1 VIRQLFRRKPI
12 SETPARGLR
21 RILSIWDLTAIGV
34 AAIIGAGIFSTVG
47 EATQQAG
54 PSVVLV
60 FVVGAFVAGL
70 SALSYAE
77 MASVVPQAGSAYTY
91 TYVIFGE
98 LTAWLIG
105 WFLILEYA
113 VGNIAVAISWSGYFV
128 ALLRSLGLSLPLY
141 LTQDPLSLWR
151 QAQNYLHHAD
161 PASYEAY
168 VAWVSAPRVL
178 GLPLVLNLPALAIVI
193 LITALAYIGIRESRF
208 ANNLFVI
215 LKVGTI
221 LFILALGAFFVNP
234 DQWSPFM
241 PNGFSGTMR
250 AIGAVFF
257 AYIGF
262 DALSTTA
269 EEARHP
275 KRDLPLAMLLSLTV
289 CTVLYVGIALVLTGV
304 VPYQELGVADPL
316 AYLFTKLPISEG
328 FRRALEG
335 MVAVSA
341 VIAMASVLL
350 VFQIGQPRIWF
361 AMSQD
366 GLLPPALGK
375 IHPRFGTPHI
385 ATLITG
391 AVVAIPLFFSS
402 LSTVVDMTS
411 MGTLMAF
418 AIVSAGVA
426 YLHYAPPPAYAP
438 RFRVPYI
445 PSRWLFPS
453 MVLAGFLWTWHLNP
467 NALLHLLDFSQGGT
481 LWHYRLLVLFVLIAT
496 FFALRYNVSL
506 LPLLGTLSP
515 LYLIIELGQENWIRL
530 LLWVGAGLVL
540 YFAYGYWHSH
550 LRHASSSS
558 TSLPESA

>member
-1 VIRQLFRRKPI
+1 VIRQLFRRKGITDP
-12 SETPARGLR
+12 SERGLR
-21 RILSIWDLTAIGV
+21 RVLSLWDLTAIGV
-34 AAIIGAGIFSTVG
+34 AAVIGAGIFSTVG
-47 EATQQAG
+47 EATLKAG

-60 FVVGAFVAGL
+60 FVIGAFVAGL

-98 LTAWLIG
+98 LLAWLMG

-128 ALLRSLGLSLPLY
+128 ALLRSMGIDMPLY
-141 LTQDPLSLWR
+141 LAQDPLSLWR
-151 QAQNYLHHAD
+151 AAQDYLQSHN
-161 PASYEAY
+161 PASYPAY
-168 VAWVSAPRVL
+168 QAWQAAPML
-178 GLPLVLNLPALAIVI
+178 FGIPLILNLPALLIVVF
-193 LITALAYIGIRESRF
+193 ITALAYVGIRESRL
-208 ANNLFVI
+208 ANNIFVA
-215 LKVGTI
+215 LKVLTI
-221 LFILALGAFFVNP
+221 LFILVVGAFFVDP
-234 DQWSPFM
+234 DRWTPFM
-241 PNGFSGTMR
+241 PNGFSGMMR
-250 AIGAVFF
+250 AVGAVFF

-269 EEARHP
+269 EEARYP
-275 KRDLPLAMLLSLTV
+275 RRDLPLAMLLSLTI
-289 CTVLYVGIALVLTGV
+289 CTLLYVGIALVLTGTV
-304 VPYQELGVADPL
+304 SYQELGVADPL
-316 AYLFTKLPISEG
+316 AYLFTKLPISVG

-361 AMSQD
+361 AMSRD

-375 IHPRFGTPHI
+375 VHPRFGTPHV
-385 ATLITG
+385 ATLLTG

-402 LSTVVDMTS
+402 LPTVVDMTS

-418 AIVSAGVA
+418 AMVSAGVA
-426 YLHYAPPPAYAP
+426 YLHYAPPPNYNP

-445 PSRWLFPS
+445 PSRWLFPI
-453 MVLAGFLWTWHLNP
+453 MVLAGLLWAWSLNP
-467 NALLHLLDFSQGGT
+467 LAIQHLVDFSQGGT
-481 LWHYRLLVLFVLIAT
+481 LWHYRILLLFVLIAT
-496 FFALRYNVSL
+496 YLAIRYNLSL

-530 LLWVGAGLVL
+530 LLWLSAGLVF
-540 YFAYGYWHSH
+540 YFVYGYRYSH
-550 LRHASSSS
+550 LRAG
-558 TSLPESA
+558 

>member
-1 VIRQLFRRKPI
+1 MIRQLFLRKGITDP
-12 SETPARGLR
+12 SERGLR
-21 RILSIWDLTAIGV
+21 RVLSLWDLTAIGV
-34 AAIIGAGIFSTVG
+34 AAVIGAGIFSTVG
-47 EATQQAG
+47 EATLKAG

-60 FVVGAFVAGL
+60 FVIGAFVAGL

-98 LTAWLIG
+98 LLAWLMG

-128 ALLRSLGLSLPLY
+128 ALLRSMGIDMPLY
-141 LTQDPLSLWR
+141 LAQDPLSLWR
-151 QAQNYLHHAD
+151 AAQDYLQSHN
-161 PASYEAY
+161 PASYPAY
-168 VAWVSAPRVL
+168 QAWQAAPTL
-178 GLPLVLNLPALAIVI
+178 FGIPLILNLPALLIVVF
-193 LITALAYIGIRESRF
+193 ITALAYVGIRESRL
-208 ANNLFVI
+208 ANNIFVA
-215 LKVGTI
+215 LKVLTI
-221 LFILALGAFFVNP
+221 LFILVVGAFFVDP
-234 DQWSPFM
+234 DRWTPFM
-241 PNGFSGTMR
+241 PNGFSGMMR
-250 AIGAVFF
+250 AVGAVFF

-269 EEARHP
+269 EEARYP
-275 KRDLPLAMLLSLTV
+275 RRDLPLAMLLSLTI
-289 CTVLYVGIALVLTGV
+289 CTLLYVGIALVLTGTV
-304 VPYQELGVADPL
+304 SYQELGVADPL
-316 AYLFTKLPISEG
+316 AYLFTKLPISVG

-361 AMSQD
+361 AMSRD

-375 IHPRFGTPHI
+375 VHPRFGTPHV
-385 ATLITG
+385 ATLLTG

-418 AIVSAGVA
+418 AMVSAGVA
-426 YLHYAPPPAYAP
+426 YLHYAPPPNYNP

-445 PSRWLFPS
+445 PSRWLFPI
-453 MVLAGFLWTWHLNP
+453 MVLAGLLWAWSLNP
-467 NALLHLLDFSQGGT
+467 LAIQHLVDFSQGGT
-481 LWHYRLLVLFVLIAT
+481 LWHYRILLLFVLIAT
-496 FFALRYNVSL
+496 YLAIRYNLSL

-530 LLWVGAGLVL
+530 LLWLSAGLVF
-540 YFAYGYWHSH
+540 YFVYGYRHSH
-550 LRHASSSS
+550 LRAG
-558 TSLPESA
+558 

>member
-1 VIRQLFRRKPI
+1 VIRQLFRRKGITDP
-12 SETPARGLR
+12 SERGLR
-21 RILSIWDLTAIGV
+21 RVLSLWDLTAIGV
-34 AAIIGAGIFSTVG
+34 AAVIGAGIFSTVG
-47 EATQQAG
+47 EATLKAG

-60 FVVGAFVAGL
+60 FVIGAFVAGL

-98 LTAWLIG
+98 LIAWLMG

-128 ALLRSLGLSLPLY
+128 ALLRSMGIDMPLY
-141 LTQDPLSLWR
+141 LAQDPLSLWR
-151 QAQNYLHHAD
+151 AAQDYLQSHN
-161 PASYEAY
+161 PASYPAY
-168 VAWVSAPRVL
+168 QAWQAAPKL
-178 GLPLVLNLPALAIVI
+178 FGIPLILNLPALLIVVF
-193 LITALAYIGIRESRF
+193 ITALAYVGIRESRL
-208 ANNLFVI
+208 ANNIFVA
-215 LKVGTI
+215 LKVLTI
-221 LFILALGAFFVNP
+221 LFILVVGAFFVDP
-234 DQWSPFM
+234 DRWTPFM
-241 PNGFSGTMR
+241 PNGFSGMMR
-250 AIGAVFF
+250 AVGAVFF

-269 EEARHP
+269 EEARYP
-275 KRDLPLAMLLSLTV
+275 RRDLPLAMLLSLTI
-289 CTVLYVGIALVLTGV
+289 CTLLYVGIALVLTGTV
-304 VPYQELGVADPL
+304 SYQELGVADPL
-316 AYLFTKLPISEG
+316 AYLFTKLPISVG

-361 AMSQD
+361 AMSRD

-375 IHPRFGTPHI
+375 VHPRFGTPHV
-385 ATLITG
+385 ATLLTG

-418 AIVSAGVA
+418 AMVSAGVA
-426 YLHYAPPPAYAP
+426 YLHYAPPPNYNP

-445 PSRWLFPS
+445 PSRWLFPI
-453 MVLAGFLWTWHLNP
+453 MVLAGLLWAWSLNP
-467 NALLHLLDFSQGGT
+467 LAIQHLVDFSQGGT
-481 LWHYRLLVLFVLIAT
+481 LWHYRILLLFVLIAT
-496 FFALRYNVSL
+496 YLAIRYNLSL

-530 LLWVGAGLVL
+530 LLWLGAGLVF
-540 YFAYGYWHSH
+540 YFVYGYRHSH
-550 LRHASSSS
+550 LRAG
-558 TSLPESA
+558 

>member
-1 VIRQLFRRKPI
+1 MIRQLFRRKGITDP
-12 SETPARGLR
+12 SERGLR
-21 RILSIWDLTAIGV
+21 RVLSLWDLTAIGV
-34 AAIIGAGIFSTVG
+34 AAVIGAGIFSTVG
-47 EATQQAG
+47 EATLKAG

-60 FVVGAFVAGL
+60 FVIGAFVAGL

-98 LTAWLIG
+98 LLAWLMG

-128 ALLRSLGLSLPLY
+128 ALLRSMGIDMPLY
-141 LTQDPLSLWR
+141 LAQDPLSLWR
-151 QAQNYLHHAD
+151 AAQDYLQFHN
-161 PASYEAY
+161 PASYPAY
-168 VAWVSAPRVL
+168 QAWQAAPTL
-178 GLPLVLNLPALAIVI
+178 FGIPLILNLPALLIVVF
-193 LITALAYIGIRESRF
+193 ITALAYVGIRESRL
-208 ANNLFVI
+208 ANNIFVA
-215 LKVGTI
+215 LKVLTI
-221 LFILALGAFFVNP
+221 LFILVVGVFFVDP
-234 DQWSPFM
+234 DRWTPFM
-241 PNGFSGTMR
+241 PNGFSGMMR
-250 AIGAVFF
+250 AVGAVFF

-269 EEARHP
+269 EEARYP
-275 KRDLPLAMLLSLTV
+275 RRDLPLAMLLSLTI
-289 CTVLYVGIALVLTGV
+289 CTLLYVGIALVLTGTV
-304 VPYQELGVADPL
+304 SYQELGVADPL
-316 AYLFTKLPISEG
+316 AYLFTKLPISVG

-361 AMSQD
+361 AMSRD

-375 IHPRFGTPHI
+375 VHPRFGTPHV
-385 ATLITG
+385 ATLLTG

-418 AIVSAGVA
+418 AMVSAGVA
-426 YLHYAPPPAYAP
+426 YLHYAPPPNYNP

-445 PSRWLFPS
+445 PSRWLFPI
-453 MVLAGFLWTWHLNP
+453 MVLAGLLWAWSLNP
-467 NALLHLLDFSQGGT
+467 LAIQHLVDFSQGGT
-481 LWHYRLLVLFVLIAT
+481 LWHYRVLLLFVLIAT
-496 FFALRYNVSL
+496 YLATRYNLSL

-530 LLWVGAGLVL
+530 LLWLSAGLVF
-540 YFAYGYWHSH
+540 YFAYGYRHSH
-550 LRHASSSS
+550 LRAG
-558 TSLPESA
+558 

>member
-1 VIRQLFRRKPI
+1 VIRQLFRRKGITDP
-12 SETPARGLR
+12 SERGLR
-21 RILSIWDLTAIGV
+21 RVLSLWDLTAIGV
-34 AAIIGAGIFSTVG
+34 AAVIGAGIFSTVG
-47 EATQQAG
+47 EATLKAG

-60 FVVGAFVAGL
+60 FVIGAFVAGL

-98 LTAWLIG
+98 LLAWLMG

-128 ALLRSLGLSLPLY
+128 ALLRSMGIDMPLY
-141 LTQDPLSLWR
+141 LAQDPLSLWR
-151 QAQNYLHHAD
+151 AAQDYLQSHN
-161 PASYEAY
+161 PASYPAY
-168 VAWVSAPRVL
+168 QAWQAAPTL
-178 GLPLVLNLPALAIVI
+178 FGIPLILNLPALLIVVF
-193 LITALAYIGIRESRF
+193 ITALAYVGIRESRL
-208 ANNLFVI
+208 ANNIFVA
-215 LKVGTI
+215 LKVLTI
-221 LFILALGAFFVNP
+221 LFILVVGAFFVDP
-234 DQWSPFM
+234 DRWTPFM
-241 PNGFSGTMR
+241 PNGFSGMMR
-250 AIGAVFF
+250 AVGAVFF

-269 EEARHP
+269 EEARYP
-275 KRDLPLAMLLSLTV
+275 RRDLPLAMLLSLTI
-289 CTVLYVGIALVLTGV
+289 CTLLYVGIALVLTGTV
-304 VPYQELGVADPL
+304 SYQELGVADPL
-316 AYLFTKLPISEG
+316 AYLFTKLPISVG

-361 AMSQD
+361 AMSRD

-375 IHPRFGTPHI
+375 VHPRFGTPHV
-385 ATLITG
+385 ATLLTG

-418 AIVSAGVA
+418 AMVSAGVA
-426 YLHYAPPPAYAP
+426 YLHYAPPPNYNP

-445 PSRWLFPS
+445 PSRWLFPI
-453 MVLAGFLWTWHLNP
+453 MVLAGLLWAWSLNP
-467 NALLHLLDFSQGGT
+467 LAIQHLVDFSQGGT
-481 LWHYRLLVLFVLIAT
+481 LWHYRILLLFVLIAT
-496 FFALRYNVSL
+496 YLAIRYNLSL

-530 LLWVGAGLVL
+530 LLWLSAGLVF
-540 YFAYGYWHSH
+540 YFVYGYWHSH
-550 LRHASSSS
+550 LRAG
-558 TSLPESA
+558 

>member
-1 VIRQLFRRKPI
+1 MIRQLFRRKGITDP
-12 SETPARGLR
+12 SERGLR
-21 RILSIWDLTAIGV
+21 RVLSLWDLTAIGV
-34 AAIIGAGIFSTVG
+34 AAVIGAGIFSTVG
-47 EATQQAG
+47 EATLKAG

-60 FVVGAFVAGL
+60 FVIGAFVAGL

-98 LTAWLIG
+98 LLAWLMG

-128 ALLRSLGLSLPLY
+128 ALLRSMGIDMPLY
-141 LTQDPLSLWR
+141 LAQDPLSLWR
-151 QAQNYLHHAD
+151 AAQDYLQSHN
-161 PASYEAY
+161 PASYPAY
-168 VAWVSAPRVL
+168 QAWQAAPTL
-178 GLPLVLNLPALAIVI
+178 FGIPLILNLPALLIVVF
-193 LITALAYIGIRESRF
+193 ITALAYVGIRESRL
-208 ANNLFVI
+208 ANNIFVA
-215 LKVGTI
+215 LKVLTI
-221 LFILALGAFFVNP
+221 LFILVVGVFFVDP
-234 DQWSPFM
+234 DRWTPFM
-241 PNGFSGTMR
+241 PNGFSGMMR
-250 AIGAVFF
+250 AVGAVFF

-269 EEARHP
+269 EEARYP
-275 KRDLPLAMLLSLTV
+275 RRDLPLAMLLSLTI
-289 CTVLYVGIALVLTGV
+289 CTLLYVGIALVLTGTV
-304 VPYQELGVADPL
+304 SYLELGVADPL
-316 AYLFTKLPISEG
+316 AYLFTKLPISVG

-361 AMSQD
+361 AMSRD

-375 IHPRFGTPHI
+375 VHPRFGTPHV
-385 ATLITG
+385 ATLLTG

-418 AIVSAGVA
+418 AMVSAGVA
-426 YLHYAPPPAYAP
+426 YLHYAPPPNYNP

-445 PSRWLFPS
+445 PSRWLFPI
-453 MVLAGFLWTWHLNP
+453 MVLAGLLWAWSLNP
-467 NALLHLLDFSQGGT
+467 LAIQHLVDFSQGGT
-481 LWHYRLLVLFVLIAT
+481 LWHYRILLLFVLIAT
-496 FFALRYNVSL
+496 YLAIRYNLSL

-530 LLWVGAGLVL
+530 LLWLGAGLVF
-540 YFAYGYWHSH
+540 YFVYGYRHSH
-550 LRHASSSS
+550 LRAG
-558 TSLPESA
+558 

>member
-1 VIRQLFRRKPI
+1 VIRQLFRRKGIMDP
-12 SETPARGLR
+12 SERGLR
-21 RILSIWDLTAIGV
+21 RVLSLWDLTAIGV
-34 AAIIGAGIFSTVG
+34 AAVIGAGIFSTVG
-47 EATQQAG
+47 EATLKAG

-60 FVVGAFVAGL
+60 FVIGAFVAGL

-98 LTAWLIG
+98 LLAWLMG

-128 ALLRSLGLSLPLY
+128 ALLRSMGIDMPLY
-141 LTQDPLSLWR
+141 LVQDPLSLWR
-151 QAQNYLHHAD
+151 AAQDYLQSHN
-161 PASYEAY
+161 PASYPAY
-168 VAWVSAPRVL
+168 QAWQAAPTL
-178 GLPLVLNLPALAIVI
+178 FGIPLILNLPALLIVVF
-193 LITALAYIGIRESRF
+193 ITALAYVGIRESRL
-208 ANNLFVI
+208 ANNIFVA
-215 LKVGTI
+215 LKVLTI
-221 LFILALGAFFVNP
+221 LFILVVGAFFVDP
-234 DQWSPFM
+234 DRWTPFM
-241 PNGFSGTMR
+241 PNGFSGMMR
-250 AIGAVFF
+250 AVGAVFF

-269 EEARHP
+269 EEARYP
-275 KRDLPLAMLLSLTV
+275 RRDLPLAMLLSLTI
-289 CTVLYVGIALVLTGV
+289 CTFLYVGIALVLTGTV
-304 VPYQELGVADPL
+304 SYQELGVADPL
-316 AYLFTKLPISEG
+316 AYLFTKLPISVG

-361 AMSQD
+361 AMSRD

-375 IHPRFGTPHI
+375 VHPRFGTPHV
-385 ATLITG
+385 ATLLTG

-418 AIVSAGVA
+418 AMVSAGVA
-426 YLHYAPPPAYAP
+426 YLHYAPPPNYNP

-445 PSRWLFPS
+445 PSRWLFPI
-453 MVLAGFLWTWHLNP
+453 MVLAGLLWAWSLNP
-467 NALLHLLDFSQGGT
+467 LAIQHLVDFSQGGT
-481 LWHYRLLVLFVLIAT
+481 LWHYRILLLFVLIAT
-496 FFALRYNVSL
+496 YLAIRYNLSL

-530 LLWVGAGLVL
+530 LLWLSAGLVF
-540 YFAYGYWHSH
+540 YFVYGYRHSH
-550 LRHASSSS
+550 LRAG
-558 TSLPESA
+558 

>member
-1 VIRQLFRRKPI
+1 MIRQLFRRKGITDP
-12 SETPARGLR
+12 SERGLR
-21 RILSIWDLTAIGV
+21 RVLSLWDLTAIGV
-34 AAIIGAGIFSTVG
+34 AAVIGAGIFSTVG
-47 EATQQAG
+47 EATLKAG

-60 FVVGAFVAGL
+60 FVIGAFVAGL

-77 MASVVPQAGSAYTY
+77 MASIVPQAGSAYTY

-98 LTAWLIG
+98 LLAWLMG

-128 ALLRSLGLSLPLY
+128 ALLRSMGIDMPLY
-141 LTQDPLSLWR
+141 LAQDPLSLWR
-151 QAQNYLHHAD
+151 AAQDYLQSHN
-161 PASYEAY
+161 PASYPAY
-168 VAWVSAPRVL
+168 QAWQAAPML
-178 GLPLVLNLPALAIVI
+178 FGIPLILNLPALLIVVF
-193 LITALAYIGIRESRF
+193 ITALAYVGIRESRL
-208 ANNLFVI
+208 ANNIFVA
-215 LKVGTI
+215 LKVLTI
-221 LFILALGAFFVNP
+221 LFILVVGAFFVDP
-234 DQWSPFM
+234 DRWTPFM
-241 PNGFSGTMR
+241 PNGFSGMMR
-250 AIGAVFF
+250 AVGAVFF

-269 EEARHP
+269 EEARYP
-275 KRDLPLAMLLSLTV
+275 RRDLPLAMLLSLTI
-289 CTVLYVGIALVLTGV
+289 CTLLYVGIALVLTGTV
-304 VPYQELGVADPL
+304 SYQELGVADPL
-316 AYLFTKLPISEG
+316 AYLFTKLPISVG

-361 AMSQD
+361 AMSRD

-375 IHPRFGTPHI
+375 VHPRFGTPHV
-385 ATLITG
+385 ATLLTG

-418 AIVSAGVA
+418 AMVSAGVA
-426 YLHYAPPPAYAP
+426 YLHYAPPPNYNP

-445 PSRWLFPS
+445 PSRWLFPI
-453 MVLAGFLWTWHLNP
+453 MVLAGLLWAWSLNP
-467 NALLHLLDFSQGGT
+467 LAIQHLVDFSQGGT
-481 LWHYRLLVLFVLIAT
+481 LWHYRILLLFVLIAT
-496 FFALRYNVSL
+496 YLAIRYNLSL

-530 LLWVGAGLVL
+530 LLWLSAGLAF
-540 YFAYGYWHSH
+540 YFVYGYRHSH
-550 LRHASSSS
+550 LRAG
-558 TSLPESA
+558 

>member
-1 VIRQLFRRKPI
+1 
-12 SETPARGLR
+12 
-21 RILSIWDLTAIGV
+21 
-34 AAIIGAGIFSTVG
+34 
-47 EATQQAG
+47 
-54 PSVVLV
+54 
-60 FVVGAFVAGL
+60 
-70 SALSYAE
+70 
-77 MASVVPQAGSAYTY
+77 
-91 TYVIFGE
+91 
-98 LTAWLIG
+98 
-105 WFLILEYA
+105 
-113 VGNIAVAISWSGYFV
+113 
-128 ALLRSLGLSLPLY
+128 
-141 LTQDPLSLWR
+141 
-151 QAQNYLHHAD
+151 
-161 PASYEAY
+161 
-168 VAWVSAPRVL
+168 VL

-221 LFILALGAFFVNP
+221 LFILALWAFFVNP

-375 IHPRFGTPHI
+375 IHLRFGTPHI
-385 ATLITG
+385 ATLLTG
-391 AVVAIPLFFSS
+391 AVVAIPLFF
-402 LSTVVDMTS
+402 
-411 MGTLMAF
+411 
-418 AIVSAGVA
+418 
-426 YLHYAPPPAYAP
+426 
-438 RFRVPYI
+438 R
-445 PSRWLFPS
+445 
-453 MVLAGFLWTWHLNP
+453 
-467 NALLHLLDFSQGGT
+467 
-481 LWHYRLLVLFVLIAT
+481 
-496 FFALRYNVSL
+496 
-506 LPLLGTLSP
+506 LSP
-515 LYLIIELGQENWIRL
+515 PSWI
-530 LLWVGAGLVL
+530 
-540 YFAYGYWHSH
+540 
-550 LRHASSSS
+550 
-558 TSLPESA
+558 

>member
-1 VIRQLFRRKPI
+1 MIRQLFRRKGITDP
-12 SETPARGLR
+12 SERGLR
-21 RILSIWDLTAIGV
+21 RVLSLWDLTAIGV
-34 AAIIGAGIFSTVG
+34 AAVIGAGIFSTVG
-47 EATQQAG
+47 EATLKAG

-60 FVVGAFVAGL
+60 FVIGAFVAGL

-98 LTAWLIG
+98 LLAWLMG

-128 ALLRSLGLSLPLY
+128 ALLRSMGIDMPLY
-141 LTQDPLSLWR
+141 LAQDPLSLWR
-151 QAQNYLHHAD
+151 AAQDYLQSHN
-161 PASYEAY
+161 PASYPAY
-168 VAWVSAPRVL
+168 QAWQAAPTL
-178 GLPLVLNLPALAIVI
+178 FGIPLILNLPALLIVVF
-193 LITALAYIGIRESRF
+193 ITALAYVGIRESRL
-208 ANNLFVI
+208 ANNIFVA
-215 LKVGTI
+215 LKVLTI
-221 LFILALGAFFVNP
+221 LFILVVGAFFVDPNR
-234 DQWSPFM
+234 WTPFM
-241 PNGFSGTMR
+241 PNGFSGMMR
-250 AIGAVFF
+250 AVGAVFF

-269 EEARHP
+269 EEARYP
-275 KRDLPLAMLLSLTV
+275 RRDLPLAMLLSLTI
-289 CTVLYVGIALVLTGV
+289 CTLLYVGIALVLTGTV
-304 VPYQELGVADPL
+304 SYQELGVADPL
-316 AYLFTKLPISEG
+316 AYLFTKLPISVG

-361 AMSQD
+361 AMSRD

-375 IHPRFGTPHI
+375 VHPRFGTPHV
-385 ATLITG
+385 ATLLTG

-418 AIVSAGVA
+418 AMVSAGVA
-426 YLHYAPPPAYAP
+426 YLHYAPPPNYNP

-445 PSRWLFPS
+445 PSRWLFPI
-453 MVLAGFLWTWHLNP
+453 MVLAGFLWAWSLNP
-467 NALLHLLDFSQGGT
+467 LAIQHLVDFSQGGT
-481 LWHYRLLVLFVLIAT
+481 LWHYRILLLFVLIAT
-496 FFALRYNVSL
+496 YLAIRYNLSL

-530 LLWVGAGLVL
+530 LLWLSAGLVF
-540 YFAYGYWHSH
+540 YFVYGYRHSH
-550 LRHASSSS
+550 LRAG
-558 TSLPESA
+558 

>member
-1 VIRQLFRRKPI
+1 VIRQLFRRKGITDP
-12 SETPARGLR
+12 SERGLR
-21 RILSIWDLTAIGV
+21 RVLSLWDLTAIGV
-34 AAIIGAGIFSTVG
+34 AAVIGAGIFSTVG
-47 EATQQAG
+47 EATLKAG

-60 FVVGAFVAGL
+60 FVIGAFVAGL

-98 LTAWLIG
+98 LLAWLMG

-128 ALLRSLGLSLPLY
+128 ALLRSMGIDMPLY
-141 LTQDPLSLWR
+141 LAQDPLSLWR
-151 QAQNYLHHAD
+151 AAQDYLQSHN
-161 PASYEAY
+161 PASYPAY
-168 VAWVSAPRVL
+168 QAWQAAPTL
-178 GLPLVLNLPALAIVI
+178 FGIPLILNLPALLIVVF
-193 LITALAYIGIRESRF
+193 ITALAYVGIRESRL
-208 ANNLFVI
+208 ANNIFVA
-215 LKVGTI
+215 LKVLTI
-221 LFILALGAFFVNP
+221 LFILVVGVFFVDP
-234 DQWSPFM
+234 DRWTPFM
-241 PNGFSGTMR
+241 PNGFSGMMR
-250 AIGAVFF
+250 AVGAVFF

-269 EEARHP
+269 EEARYP
-275 KRDLPLAMLLSLTV
+275 RRDLPLAMLLSLTI
-289 CTVLYVGIALVLTGV
+289 CTLLYVGIALVLTGTV
-304 VPYQELGVADPL
+304 SYQELGVADPL
-316 AYLFTKLPISEG
+316 AYLFTKLPISVG

-361 AMSQD
+361 AMSRD

-375 IHPRFGTPHI
+375 VHPRFGTPHV
-385 ATLITG
+385 ATLLTG

-418 AIVSAGVA
+418 AMVSAGVA
-426 YLHYAPPPAYAP
+426 YLHYAPPPNYNP

-445 PSRWLFPS
+445 PSRWLFPI
-453 MVLAGFLWTWHLNP
+453 MVLAGFLWAWSLNP
-467 NALLHLLDFSQGGT
+467 LAIQHLVDFSQGGT
-481 LWHYRLLVLFVLIAT
+481 LWHYRILLLFVLIAT
-496 FFALRYNVSL
+496 YLAIRYNLSL

-515 LYLIIELGQENWIRL
+515 LYLIVELGQENWIRL
-530 LLWVGAGLVL
+530 LLWLSAGLVF
-540 YFAYGYWHSH
+540 YFVYGYRHSH
-550 LRHASSSS
+550 LRAG
-558 TSLPESA
+558 

>member
-1 VIRQLFRRKPI
+1 VIRQLFRRKGITDP
-12 SETPARGLR
+12 SERGLR
-21 RILSIWDLTAIGV
+21 RVLSLWDLTAIGV
-34 AAIIGAGIFSTVG
+34 AAVIGAGIFSTVG
-47 EATQQAG
+47 EATLKAG

-60 FVVGAFVAGL
+60 FVIGAFVAGL

-98 LTAWLIG
+98 LLAWLMG

-128 ALLRSLGLSLPLY
+128 ALLRSMGIDMPLY
-141 LTQDPLSLWR
+141 LAQDPLSLWR
-151 QAQNYLHHAD
+151 AAQDYLQSHNPAYYPAYQAWQA
-161 PASYEAY
+161 
-168 VAWVSAPRVL
+168 APML
-178 GLPLVLNLPALAIVI
+178 FGIPLILNLPALLIVVF
-193 LITALAYIGIRESRF
+193 ITALAYVGIRESRL
-208 ANNLFVI
+208 ANNIFVA
-215 LKVGTI
+215 LKVLTI
-221 LFILALGAFFVNP
+221 LFILVVGAFFVDP
-234 DQWSPFM
+234 DRWTPFM
-241 PNGFSGTMR
+241 PNGFSGMMR
-250 AIGAVFF
+250 AVGAVFF

-269 EEARHP
+269 EEARYP
-275 KRDLPLAMLLSLTV
+275 RRDLPLAMLLSLTI
-289 CTVLYVGIALVLTGV
+289 CTLLYVGIALVLTGTV
-304 VPYQELGVADPL
+304 SYQELGVADPL
-316 AYLFTKLPISEG
+316 AYLFTKLPISVG

-361 AMSQD
+361 AMSRD

-375 IHPRFGTPHI
+375 VHPRFGTPHV
-385 ATLITG
+385 ATLLTG

-418 AIVSAGVA
+418 AMVSAGVA
-426 YLHYAPPPAYAP
+426 YLHYAPPPNYNP

-445 PSRWLFPS
+445 PSRWLFPI
-453 MVLAGFLWTWHLNP
+453 MVLAGLLWAWSLNP
-467 NALLHLLDFSQGGT
+467 LAIQHLVDFSRGGT
-481 LWHYRLLVLFVLIAT
+481 LWHYRILLLFVLIAT
-496 FFALRYNVSL
+496 YLAIRHNLSL

-530 LLWVGAGLVL
+530 LLWLSAGLVF
-540 YFAYGYWHSH
+540 YFVYGYRHSH
-550 LRHASSSS
+550 LRAG
-558 TSLPESA
+558 

>member
-1 VIRQLFRRKPI
+1 MIRQLFRRKGITDP
-12 SETPARGLR
+12 SERGLR
-21 RILSIWDLTAIGV
+21 RVLSLWDLTAIGV
-34 AAIIGAGIFSTVG
+34 AAVIGAGIFSTVG
-47 EATQQAG
+47 EATLKAG

-60 FVVGAFVAGL
+60 FVIGAFVAGL

-98 LTAWLIG
+98 LLAWLMG

-128 ALLRSLGLSLPLY
+128 ALLRSMGIDMPLY
-141 LTQDPLSLWR
+141 LVQDPLSLWR
-151 QAQNYLHHAD
+151 AAQDYLRSHN
-161 PASYEAY
+161 PASYPAY
-168 VAWVSAPRVL
+168 QAWQAAPTL
-178 GLPLVLNLPALAIVI
+178 FGIPLILNLPALLIVVF
-193 LITALAYIGIRESRF
+193 ITALAYVGIRESRL
-208 ANNLFVI
+208 ANNIFVA
-215 LKVGTI
+215 LKVLTI
-221 LFILALGAFFVNP
+221 LFILVVGAFFVDPNR
-234 DQWSPFM
+234 WTPFM
-241 PNGFSGTMR
+241 PNGFSGMMR
-250 AIGAVFF
+250 AVGAVFF

-269 EEARHP
+269 EEARYP
-275 KRDLPLAMLLSLTV
+275 RRDLPLAMLLSLTI
-289 CTVLYVGIALVLTGV
+289 CTLLYVGIALVLTGTV
-304 VPYQELGVADPL
+304 SYQELGVADPL
-316 AYLFTKLPISEG
+316 AYLFTKLPISVG

-361 AMSQD
+361 AMSRD

-375 IHPRFGTPHI
+375 VHPRFGTPHV
-385 ATLITG
+385 ATLLTG

-418 AIVSAGVA
+418 AMVSAGVA
-426 YLHYAPPPAYAP
+426 YLHYAPPPNYNP

-445 PSRWLFPS
+445 PSRWLFPI
-453 MVLAGFLWTWHLNP
+453 MVLAGLLWAWSLNP
-467 NALLHLLDFSQGGT
+467 LAIQHLVDFSQGGT
-481 LWHYRLLVLFVLIAT
+481 LWHYRILLLFVLIAT
-496 FFALRYNVSL
+496 YLAIRYNLSL

-530 LLWVGAGLVL
+530 LLWLSAGLVF
-540 YFAYGYWHSH
+540 YFVYGYRHSH
-550 LRHASSSS
+550 LRAG
-558 TSLPESA
+558 

>member
-1 VIRQLFRRKPI
+1 MIRQLFRRKGITDP
-12 SETPARGLR
+12 SERGLR
-21 RILSIWDLTAIGV
+21 RVLSLWDLTAIGV
-34 AAIIGAGIFSTVG
+34 AAVIGAGIFSTVG
-47 EATQQAG
+47 EATLKAG

-60 FVVGAFVAGL
+60 FVIGAFVAGL

-98 LTAWLIG
+98 LLAWLMG

-128 ALLRSLGLSLPLY
+128 ALLRSMGIDMPLY
-141 LTQDPLSLWR
+141 LAQDPPSLWR
-151 QAQNYLHHAD
+151 AAQDYHQSHN
-161 PASYEAY
+161 PASYPAY
-168 VAWVSAPRVL
+168 QAWQAAPTL
-178 GLPLVLNLPALAIVI
+178 FGIPLILNLPALLIVVF
-193 LITALAYIGIRESRF
+193 ITALAYVGIRESRL
-208 ANNLFVI
+208 ANNIFVA
-215 LKVGTI
+215 LKVLTI
-221 LFILALGAFFVNP
+221 LFILVVGVFFVDP
-234 DQWSPFM
+234 DRWTPFM
-241 PNGFSGTMR
+241 PNGFSGMMR
-250 AIGAVFF
+250 AVGAVFF

-269 EEARHP
+269 EEARYP
-275 KRDLPLAMLLSLTV
+275 RRDLPLAMLLSLTI
-289 CTVLYVGIALVLTGV
+289 CTLLYVGIALVLTGTV
-304 VPYQELGVADPL
+304 SYQELGVADPL
-316 AYLFTKLPISEG
+316 AYLFTKLPISVG

-361 AMSQD
+361 AMSRD

-375 IHPRFGTPHI
+375 VHPRFGTPHV
-385 ATLITG
+385 ATLLTG

-418 AIVSAGVA
+418 AMVSAGVA
-426 YLHYAPPPAYAP
+426 YLHYAPPPNYNP

-445 PSRWLFPS
+445 PSRWLFPI
-453 MVLAGFLWTWHLNP
+453 MVLAGLLWAWSLNP
-467 NALLHLLDFSQGGT
+467 LAIQHLVDFSQGGT
-481 LWHYRLLVLFVLIAT
+481 LWHYRILLLFVLIAT
-496 FFALRYNVSL
+496 YLAIRYNLSL

-530 LLWVGAGLVL
+530 LLWLSAGLVF
-540 YFAYGYWHSH
+540 YFVYGYRHSH
-550 LRHASSSS
+550 LRAG
-558 TSLPESA
+558 

>member
-1 VIRQLFRRKPI
+1 MIRQLFRRKGITDP
-12 SETPARGLR
+12 SERGLR
-21 RILSIWDLTAIGV
+21 RVLSLWDLTAIGV
-34 AAIIGAGIFSTVG
+34 AAVIGAGIFSTVG
-47 EATQQAG
+47 EATLKAG

-60 FVVGAFVAGL
+60 FVIGAFVAGL

-98 LTAWLIG
+98 LLAWLMG

-128 ALLRSLGLSLPLY
+128 ALLRSMGIDMPLY
-141 LTQDPLSLWR
+141 LVQDPLSLWR
-151 QAQNYLHHAD
+151 AAQDYLQSHN
-161 PASYEAY
+161 PASYPAY
-168 VAWVSAPRVL
+168 QAWQAAPTL
-178 GLPLVLNLPALAIVI
+178 FGIPLILNLPALLIVVF
-193 LITALAYIGIRESRF
+193 ITALAYVGIRESRL
-208 ANNLFVI
+208 ANNIFVA
-215 LKVGTI
+215 LKVLTI
-221 LFILALGAFFVNP
+221 LFILVVGAFFVDPNR
-234 DQWSPFM
+234 WTPFM
-241 PNGFSGTMR
+241 PNGFSGMMR
-250 AIGAVFF
+250 AVGAVFF

-269 EEARHP
+269 EEARYP
-275 KRDLPLAMLLSLTV
+275 RRDLPLAMLLSLTI
-289 CTVLYVGIALVLTGV
+289 CTLLYVGIALVLTGTV
-304 VPYQELGVADPL
+304 SYQELGVADPL
-316 AYLFTKLPISEG
+316 AYLFTKLPISVG

-361 AMSQD
+361 AMSRD

-375 IHPRFGTPHI
+375 VHPRFGTPHV
-385 ATLITG
+385 ATLLTG

-418 AIVSAGVA
+418 AMVSAGVA
-426 YLHYAPPPAYAP
+426 YLHYAPPPNYNP

-445 PSRWLFPS
+445 PSRWLFPI
-453 MVLAGFLWTWHLNP
+453 MVLAGFLWAWSLNP
-467 NALLHLLDFSQGGT
+467 LAIQHLVDFYQGGT
-481 LWHYRLLVLFVLIAT
+481 LWHYRILLLFVLIAT
-496 FFALRYNVSL
+496 YLAIRYNLSL

-530 LLWVGAGLVL
+530 LLWLSAGLVF
-540 YFAYGYWHSH
+540 YFVYGYRHSH
-550 LRHASSSS
+550 LRAG
-558 TSLPESA
+558 

>member
-1 VIRQLFRRKPI
+1 MIRQLFRRKGITDP
-12 SETPARGLR
+12 SERGLR
-21 RILSIWDLTAIGV
+21 RVLSLWDLTAIGV
-34 AAIIGAGIFSTVG
+34 AAVIGAGIFSTVG
-47 EATQQAG
+47 EATLKAG

-60 FVVGAFVAGL
+60 FVIGAFVAGL

-98 LTAWLIG
+98 LLAWLMG

-128 ALLRSLGLSLPLY
+128 ALLRSMGIDMPLY
-141 LTQDPLSLWR
+141 LVQDPLSLWR
-151 QAQNYLHHAD
+151 AAQDYLQSHN
-161 PASYEAY
+161 PASYPAY
-168 VAWVSAPRVL
+168 QAWQAAPTL
-178 GLPLVLNLPALAIVI
+178 FGIPLILNLPALLIVVF
-193 LITALAYIGIRESRF
+193 ITALAYVGIRESRL
-208 ANNLFVI
+208 ANNIFVA
-215 LKVGTI
+215 LKVLTI
-221 LFILALGAFFVNP
+221 LFILVVGAFFVDPNR
-234 DQWSPFM
+234 WTPFM
-241 PNGFSGTMR
+241 PNGFSGMMR
-250 AIGAVFF
+250 AVGAVFF

-269 EEARHP
+269 EEARYP
-275 KRDLPLAMLLSLTV
+275 RRDLPLAMLLSLTI
-289 CTVLYVGIALVLTGV
+289 CTLLYVGIALVLTGTV
-304 VPYQELGVADPL
+304 SYQELGVADPL
-316 AYLFTKLPISEG
+316 AYLFTKLPISVG

-361 AMSQD
+361 AMSRD

-375 IHPRFGTPHI
+375 VHPRFGTPHV
-385 ATLITG
+385 ATLLTG

-418 AIVSAGVA
+418 AMVSAGVA
-426 YLHYAPPPAYAP
+426 YLHYAPPPNYNP

-445 PSRWLFPS
+445 PSRWLFPI
-453 MVLAGFLWTWHLNP
+453 MVLAGFLWAWSLNP
-467 NALLHLLDFSQGGT
+467 LAIQHLVDFSQGGT
-481 LWHYRLLVLFVLIAT
+481 LWHYRILLLFVLIAT
-496 FFALRYNVSL
+496 YLAIRYNLSL

-530 LLWVGAGLVL
+530 LLWLSAGLVF
-540 YFAYGYWHSH
+540 YFVYGYRHSH
-550 LRHASSSS
+550 LRAG
-558 TSLPESA
+558 

>member
-1 VIRQLFRRKPI
+1 VIRQLFRRKGITDP
-12 SETPARGLR
+12 SERGLR
-21 RILSIWDLTAIGV
+21 RVLSLWDLTAIGV
-34 AAIIGAGIFSTVG
+34 AAVIGAGIFSTVG
-47 EATQQAG
+47 EATLKAG

-60 FVVGAFVAGL
+60 FVIGAFVAGL

-98 LTAWLIG
+98 LLAWLMG

-128 ALLRSLGLSLPLY
+128 ALLRSMGIDMPLY
-141 LTQDPLSLWR
+141 LAQDPLSLWR
-151 QAQNYLHHAD
+151 AAQDYLQSHN
-161 PASYEAY
+161 PASYPAY
-168 VAWVSAPRVL
+168 QAWQAAPTL
-178 GLPLVLNLPALAIVI
+178 FGIPLILNLPALLIVVF
-193 LITALAYIGIRESRF
+193 ITALAYVGIRESRL
-208 ANNLFVI
+208 ANNIFVA
-215 LKVGTI
+215 LKVLTI
-221 LFILALGAFFVNP
+221 LFILVVGAFFVDP
-234 DQWSPFM
+234 DRWTPFM
-241 PNGFSGTMR
+241 PNGFSGMMR
-250 AIGAVFF
+250 AVGAVFF

-269 EEARHP
+269 EEARYP
-275 KRDLPLAMLLSLTV
+275 RRDLPLAMLLSLTI
-289 CTVLYVGIALVLTGV
+289 CTLLYVGIALVLTGTV
-304 VPYQELGVADPL
+304 SYQELGVADPL
-316 AYLFTKLPISEG
+316 AYLFTKLPISVG

-361 AMSQD
+361 AMSRD

-375 IHPRFGTPHI
+375 VHPRFGTPHV
-385 ATLITG
+385 ATLLTG

-418 AIVSAGVA
+418 AMVSAGVA
-426 YLHYAPPPAYAP
+426 YLHYAPPPNYNP

-445 PSRWLFPS
+445 PSRWLFPI
-453 MVLAGFLWTWHLNP
+453 MVLAGLLWAWSLNP
-467 NALLHLLDFSQGGT
+467 LAIQHLVDFSQGGT
-481 LWHYRLLVLFVLIAT
+481 LWHYRILLLFVLIAT
-496 FFALRYNVSL
+496 YLAIRYNLSL

-530 LLWVGAGLVL
+530 LLWLGAGLVF
-540 YFAYGYWHSH
+540 YFVYGYRHSH
-550 LRHASSSS
+550 LRAG
-558 TSLPESA
+558 

>member
-1 VIRQLFRRKPI
+1 VIRQLFRRKGITDP
-12 SETPARGLR
+12 SERGLR
-21 RILSIWDLTAIGV
+21 RVLSLWDLTAIGV
-34 AAIIGAGIFSTVG
+34 AAVIGAGIFSTVG
-47 EATQQAG
+47 EATLKAG

-60 FVVGAFVAGL
+60 FVIGAFVAGL

-98 LTAWLIG
+98 LLAWLMG

-128 ALLRSLGLSLPLY
+128 ALLRSMGIDMPLY
-141 LTQDPLSLWR
+141 LAQDPLSLWR
-151 QAQNYLHHAD
+151 AAQDYLQSHN
-161 PASYEAY
+161 PASYPAY
-168 VAWVSAPRVL
+168 QAWQAAPTL
-178 GLPLVLNLPALAIVI
+178 FGIPLILNLPALLIVVF
-193 LITALAYIGIRESRF
+193 ITALAYVGIRESRL
-208 ANNLFVI
+208 ANNIFVA
-215 LKVGTI
+215 LKVLTI
-221 LFILALGAFFVNP
+221 LFIVVVGAFFVDP
-234 DQWSPFM
+234 DRWTPFM
-241 PNGFSGTMR
+241 PNGFSGMMR
-250 AIGAVFF
+250 AVGAVFF

-269 EEARHP
+269 EEARYP
-275 KRDLPLAMLLSLTV
+275 RRDLPLAMLLSLTI
-289 CTVLYVGIALVLTGV
+289 CTLLYVGIALVLTGTV
-304 VPYQELGVADPL
+304 SYQELGVADPL
-316 AYLFTKLPISEG
+316 AYLFTKLPISVG

-361 AMSQD
+361 AMSRD

-375 IHPRFGTPHI
+375 VHPRFGTPHV
-385 ATLITG
+385 ATLLTG

-418 AIVSAGVA
+418 AMVSAGVA
-426 YLHYAPPPAYAP
+426 YLHYAPPPNYNP

-445 PSRWLFPS
+445 PSRWLFPI
-453 MVLAGFLWTWHLNP
+453 MVLAGLLWAWFLNP
-467 NALLHLLDFSQGGT
+467 LAIQHLVDFSQGGT
-481 LWHYRLLVLFVLIAT
+481 LWHYRILLLFVLIAT
-496 FFALRYNVSL
+496 YLAIRYNLSL

-530 LLWVGAGLVL
+530 LLWLSAGLVF
-540 YFAYGYWHSH
+540 YFVYGYRHSH
-550 LRHASSSS
+550 LRAG
-558 TSLPESA
+558 

>member
-1 VIRQLFRRKPI
+1 VIRQLFRRKGITDP
-12 SETPARGLR
+12 SERGLR
-21 RILSIWDLTAIGV
+21 RVLSLWDLTAIGV
-34 AAIIGAGIFSTVG
+34 AAVIGAGIFSTVG
-47 EATQQAG
+47 EATLKAG

-60 FVVGAFVAGL
+60 FVIGAFVAGL

-98 LTAWLIG
+98 LLAWLMG

-113 VGNIAVAISWSGYFV
+113 VGNIAVAISWSSYFV
-128 ALLRSLGLSLPLY
+128 ALLRSMGIDMPLY
-141 LTQDPLSLWR
+141 LAQDPLSLWR
-151 QAQNYLHHAD
+151 AAQDYLQSHD
-161 PASYEAY
+161 PASYPAY
-168 VAWVSAPRVL
+168 QAWQAAPTL
-178 GLPLVLNLPALAIVI
+178 FGIPLILNLPALLIVVF
-193 LITALAYIGIRESRF
+193 ITALAYVGIRESRL
-208 ANNLFVI
+208 ANNIFVA
-215 LKVGTI
+215 LKVLTI
-221 LFILALGAFFVNP
+221 LFILVVGAFFVDP
-234 DQWSPFM
+234 DRWTPFM
-241 PNGFSGTMR
+241 PNGFSGMMR
-250 AIGAVFF
+250 AVGAVFF

-269 EEARHP
+269 EEARYP
-275 KRDLPLAMLLSLTV
+275 RRDLPLAMLLSLTI
-289 CTVLYVGIALVLTGV
+289 CTLLYVGIALVLTGTV
-304 VPYQELGVADPL
+304 SYQELGVADPL
-316 AYLFTKLPISEG
+316 AYLFTKLPISLG

-361 AMSQD
+361 AMSRD

-375 IHPRFGTPHI
+375 VHPSFGTPHV
-385 ATLITG
+385 ATLLTG

-418 AIVSAGVA
+418 AMVSAGVA
-426 YLHYAPPPAYAP
+426 YLHYAPPPNYNP

-445 PSRWLFPS
+445 PSRWLFPI
-453 MVLAGFLWTWHLNP
+453 MVLAGLLWAWSLNP
-467 NALLHLLDFSQGGT
+467 LAIQHLVDFSQGGT
-481 LWHYRLLVLFVLIAT
+481 LWHYRILLLFVLIAT
-496 FFALRYNVSL
+496 YLAIRYNLSL

-530 LLWVGAGLVL
+530 LLWLSAGLVF
-540 YFAYGYWHSH
+540 YFVYGYRHSH
-550 LRHASSSS
+550 LRAG
-558 TSLPESA
+558 

>member
-1 VIRQLFRRKPI
+1 VIRQLFRRKGITDP
-12 SETPARGLR
+12 SERGLR
-21 RILSIWDLTAIGV
+21 RVLSLWDLTAIGV
-34 AAIIGAGIFSTVG
+34 AAVIGAGIFSTVG
-47 EATQQAG
+47 EATLKAG

-60 FVVGAFVAGL
+60 FVIGAFVAGL

-98 LTAWLIG
+98 LLAWLMG

-128 ALLRSLGLSLPLY
+128 ALLRSMGIDMPLY
-141 LTQDPLSLWR
+141 LAQDPLSLWR
-151 QAQNYLHHAD
+151 AAQDYLQSHN
-161 PASYEAY
+161 PASYPAY
-168 VAWVSAPRVL
+168 QAWQAAPTL
-178 GLPLVLNLPALAIVI
+178 FGIPLILNLPALLIVVF
-193 LITALAYIGIRESRF
+193 ITALAYVGIRESRL
-208 ANNLFVI
+208 ANNIFVA
-215 LKVGTI
+215 LKVLTI
-221 LFILALGAFFVNP
+221 LFILVVGAFFVDP
-234 DQWSPFM
+234 DRWTPFM
-241 PNGFSGTMR
+241 PNGFSGMMR
-250 AIGAVFF
+250 AVGAVFF

-269 EEARHP
+269 EEARYP
-275 KRDLPLAMLLSLTV
+275 RRDLPLAMLLSLTI
-289 CTVLYVGIALVLTGV
+289 CTLLYVGIALVLTGTV
-304 VPYQELGVADPL
+304 SYQELGVADPL
-316 AYLFTKLPISEG
+316 AYLFTKLPISVG

-335 MVAVSA
+335 IVAVSA

-361 AMSQD
+361 AMSRD

-375 IHPRFGTPHI
+375 VHPSFGTPHV
-385 ATLITG
+385 ATLLTG

-418 AIVSAGVA
+418 AMVSAGVA
-426 YLHYAPPPAYAP
+426 YLHYAPPPNYNP

-445 PSRWLFPS
+445 PSRWLFPI
-453 MVLAGFLWTWHLNP
+453 MVLAGLLWAWSLNP
-467 NALLHLLDFSQGGT
+467 LAIQNLVDFSQGGT
-481 LWHYRLLVLFVLIAT
+481 LWHYRILLLFVLIAT
-496 FFALRYNVSL
+496 YLAIRYNLSL

-530 LLWVGAGLVL
+530 LLWLSAGLVF
-540 YFAYGYWHSH
+540 YFVYGYRHSH
-550 LRHASSSS
+550 LRAG
-558 TSLPESA
+558 

>member
-1 VIRQLFRRKPI
+1 VIRQLFRRKGITDP
-12 SETPARGLR
+12 SERGLR
-21 RILSIWDLTAIGV
+21 RVLSLWDLTAIGV
-34 AAIIGAGIFSTVG
+34 AAVIGAGIFSTVG
-47 EATQQAG
+47 EATLKAG

-60 FVVGAFVAGL
+60 FVIGAFVAGL

-98 LTAWLIG
+98 LLAWLMG

-128 ALLRSLGLSLPLY
+128 ALLRSMGIDMPLY
-141 LTQDPLSLWR
+141 LAQDPLSLWR
-151 QAQNYLHHAD
+151 AAQDYLQSHN
-161 PASYEAY
+161 PASYPAY
-168 VAWVSAPRVL
+168 QAWQAAPML
-178 GLPLVLNLPALAIVI
+178 FGIPLILNLPALLIVVF
-193 LITALAYIGIRESRF
+193 ITALAYVGIRESRL
-208 ANNLFVI
+208 ANNIFVA
-215 LKVGTI
+215 LKVLTI
-221 LFILALGAFFVNP
+221 LFILVVGAFFVDP
-234 DQWSPFM
+234 DRWTPFM
-241 PNGFSGTMR
+241 PNGFSGMMR
-250 AIGAVFF
+250 AVGAVFF

-269 EEARHP
+269 EEARYP
-275 KRDLPLAMLLSLTV
+275 RRDLPLAMLLSLTI
-289 CTVLYVGIALVLTGV
+289 CTLLYVGIALVLTGTV
-304 VPYQELGVADPL
+304 SYQELGVADPL
-316 AYLFTKLPISEG
+316 AYLFTKLPISVG

-361 AMSQD
+361 AMSRD

-375 IHPRFGTPHI
+375 VHPRFGTPHV
-385 ATLITG
+385 ATLLTG

-418 AIVSAGVA
+418 AMVSAGVA
-426 YLHYAPPPAYAP
+426 YLHYAPPPNYNP

-445 PSRWLFPS
+445 PSRWLFPI
-453 MVLAGFLWTWHLNP
+453 MVLAGLLWAWSLNP
-467 NALLHLLDFSQGGT
+467 LAIQHLVDFSQGGT
-481 LWHYRLLVLFVLIAT
+481 LWHYRILLLFVLIAT
-496 FFALRYNVSL
+496 YLAIRYNLSL

-530 LLWVGAGLVL
+530 LLWLSAGLVF
-540 YFAYGYWHSH
+540 YFVYGYRHSH
-550 LRHASSSS
+550 LRAG
-558 TSLPESA
+558 

>member
-1 VIRQLFRRKPI
+1 MIRQLFRRKGITDP
-12 SETPARGLR
+12 SERGLR
-21 RILSIWDLTAIGV
+21 RVLSLWDLTAIGV
-34 AAIIGAGIFSTVG
+34 AAVIGAGIFSTVG
-47 EATQQAG
+47 EATLKAG

-60 FVVGAFVAGL
+60 FVIGAFVAGL

-98 LTAWLIG
+98 LLAWLMG

-128 ALLRSLGLSLPLY
+128 ALLRSMGIDMPLY
-141 LTQDPLSLWR
+141 LVQDPLSLWR
-151 QAQNYLHHAD
+151 AAQDYLQSHN
-161 PASYEAY
+161 PASYPAY
-168 VAWVSAPRVL
+168 QAWQAAPTL
-178 GLPLVLNLPALAIVI
+178 FGIPLILNLPALLIVVF
-193 LITALAYIGIRESRF
+193 ITALAYVGIRESRL
-208 ANNLFVI
+208 ANNIFVA
-215 LKVGTI
+215 LKVLTI
-221 LFILALGAFFVNP
+221 LFILVVGAFFVDPNR
-234 DQWSPFM
+234 WTPFM
-241 PNGFSGTMR
+241 PNGFSGMMR
-250 AIGAVFF
+250 AVGAVFF

-269 EEARHP
+269 EEARYP
-275 KRDLPLAMLLSLTV
+275 RRDLPLAMLLSLTI
-289 CTVLYVGIALVLTGV
+289 CTLLYVGIALVLTGTV
-304 VPYQELGVADPL
+304 SYQELGVADPL
-316 AYLFTKLPISEG
+316 AYLFTKLPISVG

-361 AMSQD
+361 AMSRD

-375 IHPRFGTPHI
+375 VHPRFGTPHV
-385 ATLITG
+385 ATLLTG

-418 AIVSAGVA
+418 AMVSAGVA
-426 YLHYAPPPAYAP
+426 YLHYAPPPNYNP

-445 PSRWLFPS
+445 PSRWLFPI
-453 MVLAGFLWTWHLNP
+453 MVLAGFLWAWSLNP
-467 NALLHLLDFSQGGT
+467 LAIQHFVDFSQGGT
-481 LWHYRLLVLFVLIAT
+481 LWHYRILLLFVLIAT
-496 FFALRYNVSL
+496 YLAIRYNLSL

-530 LLWVGAGLVL
+530 SLWLSAGLVF
-540 YFAYGYWHSH
+540 YFVYGYRHSH
-550 LRHASSSS
+550 LRAG
-558 TSLPESA
+558 

>member
-1 VIRQLFRRKPI
+1 VIRQLFRRKGITDP
-12 SETPARGLR
+12 SERGLR
-21 RILSIWDLTAIGV
+21 RVLSLWDLTAIGV
-34 AAIIGAGIFSTVG
+34 AAVIGAGIFSTVG
-47 EATQQAG
+47 EATLKAG

-60 FVVGAFVAGL
+60 FVIGAFVAGL

-98 LTAWLIG
+98 LLAWLMG

-128 ALLRSLGLSLPLY
+128 ALLRSMGIDMPLY
-141 LTQDPLSLWR
+141 LVQDPLSLWR
-151 QAQNYLHHAD
+151 AAQDYLQSHN
-161 PASYEAY
+161 PASYPAY
-168 VAWVSAPRVL
+168 QAWQAAPTL
-178 GLPLVLNLPALAIVI
+178 FGIPLILNLPALLIVVF
-193 LITALAYIGIRESRF
+193 ITALAYVGIRESRL
-208 ANNLFVI
+208 ANNIFVV
-215 LKVGTI
+215 LKVLTI
-221 LFILALGAFFVNP
+221 LLILIVGAFFVDP
-234 DQWSPFM
+234 DRWTPFM
-241 PNGFSGTMR
+241 PNGFSGMMR
-250 AIGAVFF
+250 AVGAVFF

-269 EEARHP
+269 EEARYP
-275 KRDLPLAMLLSLTV
+275 RRDLPLAMLLSLTI
-289 CTVLYVGIALVLTGV
+289 CTLLYVGIALVLTGTV
-304 VPYQELGVADPL
+304 SYQELGVADPL
-316 AYLFTKLPISEG
+316 AYLFTKLPISVG

-361 AMSQD
+361 AMSRD

-375 IHPRFGTPHI
+375 VHPRFGTPHI
-385 ATLITG
+385 ATLLTG

-418 AIVSAGVA
+418 AMVSAGVA
-426 YLHYAPPPAYAP
+426 YLHYAPPPNYNP

-445 PSRWLFPS
+445 PSRWLFPI
-453 MVLAGFLWTWHLNP
+453 MVLAGLLWAWSLNP
-467 NALLHLLDFSQGGT
+467 LAIQHLVDFSQGGT
-481 LWHYRLLVLFVLIAT
+481 LWHYRILLLFVLIAT
-496 FFALRYNVSL
+496 YLAIRYNLSL

-530 LLWVGAGLVL
+530 LLWLSAGLVF
-540 YFAYGYWHSH
+540 YFVYGYRHSH
-550 LRHASSSS
+550 LRAG
-558 TSLPESA
+558 

>member
-1 VIRQLFRRKPI
+1 VIRQLFRRKGITDP
-12 SETPARGLR
+12 SERGLR
-21 RILSIWDLTAIGV
+21 RVLSLWDLTAIGV
-34 AAIIGAGIFSTVG
+34 AAVIGAGIFSTVG
-47 EATQQAG
+47 EATLKAG

-60 FVVGAFVAGL
+60 FVIGAFVAGL

-98 LTAWLIG
+98 LLAWLMG

-128 ALLRSLGLSLPLY
+128 ALLRSMGIDMPLY
-141 LTQDPLSLWR
+141 LAQDPLSLWR
-151 QAQNYLHHAD
+151 AAQDYLRSHN
-161 PASYEAY
+161 PASYPAY
-168 VAWVSAPRVL
+168 QAWQAAPTL
-178 GLPLVLNLPALAIVI
+178 FGIPLILNLPALLIVVF
-193 LITALAYIGIRESRF
+193 ITALAYVGIRESRL
-208 ANNLFVI
+208 ANNIFVV
-215 LKVGTI
+215 LKVLTI
-221 LFILALGAFFVNP
+221 LLILIVGAFFVDP
-234 DQWSPFM
+234 DRWTPFM
-241 PNGFSGTMR
+241 PNGFSGMMR
-250 AIGAVFF
+250 AVGAVFF

-269 EEARHP
+269 EEARYP
-275 KRDLPLAMLLSLTV
+275 RRDLPLAMLLSLTI
-289 CTVLYVGIALVLTGV
+289 CTLLYVGIALVLTGTV
-304 VPYQELGVADPL
+304 SYQELGVADPL
-316 AYLFTKLPISEG
+316 AYLFTKLPISVG

-361 AMSQD
+361 AMSRD

-375 IHPRFGTPHI
+375 VHPRFGTPHA
-385 ATLITG
+385 ATLLTG

-418 AIVSAGVA
+418 AMVSAGVA
-426 YLHYAPPPAYAP
+426 YLHYAPPPNYNP

-445 PSRWLFPS
+445 PSRWLFPI
-453 MVLAGFLWTWHLNP
+453 MVLAGLLWAWSLNP
-467 NALLHLLDFSQGGT
+467 LAIQHLVDFSQGGT
-481 LWHYRLLVLFVLIAT
+481 LWHYRILLLFVLIAT
-496 FFALRYNVSL
+496 YLAIRYNLSL

-530 LLWVGAGLVL
+530 LLWLSAGLVF
-540 YFAYGYWHSH
+540 YFVYGYRHSH
-550 LRHASSSS
+550 LRAG
-558 TSLPESA
+558 

>member
-1 VIRQLFRRKPI
+1 MIRQLFRRKGITDP
-12 SETPARGLR
+12 SERGLR
-21 RILSIWDLTAIGV
+21 RVLSLWDLTAIGV
-34 AAIIGAGIFSTVG
+34 AAVIGAGIFSTVG
-47 EATQQAG
+47 EATLKAG

-60 FVVGAFVAGL
+60 FVIGAFVAGL

-98 LTAWLIG
+98 LLAWLMG

-128 ALLRSLGLSLPLY
+128 ALLRSMGIDMPLY
-141 LTQDPLSLWR
+141 LAQDPLSLWR
-151 QAQNYLHHAD
+151 AAQDYLQSHN
-161 PASYEAY
+161 PASYPAY
-168 VAWVSAPRVL
+168 QAWQAAPTL
-178 GLPLVLNLPALAIVI
+178 FGIPLILNLPALLIVVF
-193 LITALAYIGIRESRF
+193 ITALAYVGIRESRL
-208 ANNLFVI
+208 ANNIFVA
-215 LKVGTI
+215 LKVLTI
-221 LFILALGAFFVNP
+221 LFILVVGVFFVDP
-234 DQWSPFM
+234 DRWTPFM
-241 PNGFSGTMR
+241 PNGFSGMMR
-250 AIGAVFF
+250 AVGAVFF

-269 EEARHP
+269 EEARYP
-275 KRDLPLAMLLSLTV
+275 RRDLPLAMLLSLTI
-289 CTVLYVGIALVLTGV
+289 CTLLYVGIALVLTGTV
-304 VPYQELGVADPL
+304 SYQELGVADPL
-316 AYLFTKLPISEG
+316 AYLFTKLPISVG

-361 AMSQD
+361 AMSRD

-375 IHPRFGTPHI
+375 VHPRFGTPHV
-385 ATLITG
+385 ATLLTG

-418 AIVSAGVA
+418 AMVSAGVA
-426 YLHYAPPPAYAP
+426 YLHYAPPPNYNP

-445 PSRWLFPS
+445 PSRWLFPI
-453 MVLAGFLWTWHLNP
+453 MVLAGLLWAWSLNP
-467 NALLHLLDFSQGGT
+467 LAIQHLVDFSQGGT
-481 LWHYRLLVLFVLIAT
+481 LWHYRILLLFVLIAT
-496 FFALRYNVSL
+496 YLAIRYNLSL

-530 LLWVGAGLVL
+530 LLWLSAGLVF
-540 YFAYGYWHSH
+540 YFVYGYWHSH
-550 LRHASSSS
+550 LRAG
-558 TSLPESA
+558 

>member
-1 VIRQLFRRKPI
+1 VISQLFRRKGITDP
-12 SETPARGLR
+12 SERGLR
-21 RILSIWDLTAIGV
+21 RVLSLWDLTAIGV
-34 AAIIGAGIFSTVG
+34 AAVIGAGIFSTVG
-47 EATQQAG
+47 EATLKAG

-60 FVVGAFVAGL
+60 FVIGAFVAGL

-98 LTAWLIG
+98 LLAWLMG

-128 ALLRSLGLSLPLY
+128 ALLRSMGIDMPLY
-141 LTQDPLSLWR
+141 LVQDPLSLWR
-151 QAQNYLHHAD
+151 AAQDYLQSHN
-161 PASYEAY
+161 PASYPAY
-168 VAWVSAPRVL
+168 QAWQAAPTL
-178 GLPLVLNLPALAIVI
+178 FGIPLILNLPALLIVVF
-193 LITALAYIGIRESRF
+193 ITALAYVGIRESRF
-208 ANNLFVI
+208 ANNIFVA
-215 LKVGTI
+215 LKVLTI
-221 LFILALGAFFVNP
+221 LFILVVGAFFVDP
-234 DQWSPFM
+234 DRWTPFM
-241 PNGFSGTMR
+241 PNGFSGMMR
-250 AIGAVFF
+250 AVGAVFF

-269 EEARHP
+269 EEARYP
-275 KRDLPLAMLLSLTV
+275 RRDLPLAMLLSLTI
-289 CTVLYVGIALVLTGV
+289 CTLLYVGIALVLTGTV
-304 VPYQELGVADPL
+304 SYQELGVADPL
-316 AYLFTKLPISEG
+316 AYLFTKLPISVG

-361 AMSQD
+361 AMSRD

-375 IHPRFGTPHI
+375 VHPRFGTPHV
-385 ATLITG
+385 ATLLTG

-418 AIVSAGVA
+418 AMVSAGVA
-426 YLHYAPPPAYAP
+426 YLHYAPPPNYNP

-445 PSRWLFPS
+445 PSRWLFPI
-453 MVLAGFLWTWHLNP
+453 MVLAGLLWAWSLNP
-467 NALLHLLDFSQGGT
+467 LAIQHLVDFSQGGT
-481 LWHYRLLVLFVLIAT
+481 LWHYRILLLFVLIAT
-496 FFALRYNVSL
+496 YLAIRYNLSL

-530 LLWVGAGLVL
+530 LLWLNAGLVF
-540 YFAYGYWHSH
+540 YFVYGYRHSH
-550 LRHASSSS
+550 LRAG
-558 TSLPESA
+558 

>member
-1 VIRQLFRRKPI
+1 VIRQLFRRKGITDP
-12 SETPARGLR
+12 SERGLR
-21 RILSIWDLTAIGV
+21 RVLSLWDLTAIGV
-34 AAIIGAGIFSTVG
+34 AAVIGAGIFSTVG
-47 EATQQAG
+47 EATLKAG

-60 FVVGAFVAGL
+60 FVIGAFVAGL

-98 LTAWLIG
+98 LLAWLMG

-128 ALLRSLGLSLPLY
+128 ALLRSMGIDMPLY
-141 LTQDPLSLWR
+141 LVQDPLSLWR
-151 QAQNYLHHAD
+151 AAQDYLQSHN
-161 PASYEAY
+161 PASYPAY
-168 VAWVSAPRVL
+168 QAWQAAPTL
-178 GLPLVLNLPALAIVI
+178 FGIPLILNLPALLIVVF
-193 LITALAYIGIRESRF
+193 ITALAYVGIRESRL
-208 ANNLFVI
+208 ANNIFVA
-215 LKVGTI
+215 LKVLTI
-221 LFILALGAFFVNP
+221 LFILVVGVFFVDP
-234 DQWSPFM
+234 DRWTPFM
-241 PNGFSGTMR
+241 PNGFSGMMR
-250 AIGAVFF
+250 AVGAVFF

-269 EEARHP
+269 EEARYP
-275 KRDLPLAMLLSLTV
+275 RRDLPLAMLLSLTI
-289 CTVLYVGIALVLTGV
+289 CTLLYVGIALVLTGTV
-304 VPYQELGVADPL
+304 SYQELGVADPL
-316 AYLFTKLPISEG
+316 AYLFTKLPISVG

-361 AMSQD
+361 AMSRD

-375 IHPRFGTPHI
+375 VHPRFGTPHV
-385 ATLITG
+385 ATLLTG

-418 AIVSAGVA
+418 AMVSAGVA
-426 YLHYAPPPAYAP
+426 YLHYAPPPNYNP

-445 PSRWLFPS
+445 PSRWLFPI
-453 MVLAGFLWTWHLNP
+453 MVLAGLLWAWSLNP
-467 NALLHLLDFSQGGT
+467 LAIQHLVDFSQGGT
-481 LWHYRLLVLFVLIAT
+481 LWHYRILLLFVLIAT
-496 FFALRYNVSL
+496 YLAIRYNLSL

-530 LLWVGAGLVL
+530 LLWLSAGLVF
-540 YFAYGYWHSH
+540 YFVYGYRHSH
-550 LRHASSSS
+550 LRAG
-558 TSLPESA
+558 

>member
-1 VIRQLFRRKPI
+1 VIRQLFRRKGITDP
-12 SETPARGLR
+12 SERGLR
-21 RILSIWDLTAIGV
+21 RVLSLWDLTAIGV
-34 AAIIGAGIFSTVG
+34 AAVIGAGIFSTVG
-47 EATQQAG
+47 EATLKAG

-60 FVVGAFVAGL
+60 FVIGAFVAGL

-98 LTAWLIG
+98 LLAWLMG

-128 ALLRSLGLSLPLY
+128 ALLRSMGIDMPLY
-141 LTQDPLSLWR
+141 LAQDPLSLWR
-151 QAQNYLHHAD
+151 AAQDYLQSHN
-161 PASYEAY
+161 PASYPAY
-168 VAWVSAPRVL
+168 QAWQAAPTL
-178 GLPLVLNLPALAIVI
+178 FGIPLILNLPALLIVVF
-193 LITALAYIGIRESRF
+193 ITALAYVGIRESRL
-208 ANNLFVI
+208 ANNIFVA
-215 LKVGTI
+215 LKVLTI
-221 LFILALGAFFVNP
+221 LFILVVGAFFVDP
-234 DQWSPFM
+234 DRWTPFM
-241 PNGFSGTMR
+241 PNGFSGMMR
-250 AIGAVFF
+250 AVGAVFF

-269 EEARHP
+269 EEARYP
-275 KRDLPLAMLLSLTV
+275 RRDLPLAMLLSLTI
-289 CTVLYVGIALVLTGV
+289 CTLLYVGIALVLTGTV
-304 VPYQELGVADPL
+304 SYQELGVADPL
-316 AYLFTKLPISEG
+316 AYLFTKLPISVG

-361 AMSQD
+361 AMSRD

-375 IHPRFGTPHI
+375 VHPRFGTPHV
-385 ATLITG
+385 ATLLTG

-418 AIVSAGVA
+418 AMVSAGVA
-426 YLHYAPPPAYAP
+426 YLHYAPPPNYNP

-445 PSRWLFPS
+445 PSRWLFPI
-453 MVLAGFLWTWHLNP
+453 MVLAGLLWAWSLNP
-467 NALLHLLDFSQGGT
+467 LAIQHLVDFSQGGT
-481 LWHYRLLVLFVLIAT
+481 LWHYRILLLFVLIAT
-496 FFALRYNVSL
+496 YLAIRYNLSL

-530 LLWVGAGLVL
+530 LLWLSAGLVF
-540 YFAYGYWHSH
+540 YFVYGYRHSH
-550 LRHASSSS
+550 LRAG
-558 TSLPESA
+558 

>member
-1 VIRQLFRRKPI
+1 MIRQLFRRKGITDP
-12 SETPARGLR
+12 SERGLR
-21 RILSIWDLTAIGV
+21 RVLSLWDLTAIGV
-34 AAIIGAGIFSTVG
+34 AAVIGAGIFSTVG
-47 EATQQAG
+47 EATLKAG

-60 FVVGAFVAGL
+60 FVIGAFVAGL

-98 LTAWLIG
+98 LLAWLMG

-128 ALLRSLGLSLPLY
+128 ALLRSMGIDMPLY
-141 LTQDPLSLWR
+141 LAQDPLSLWR
-151 QAQNYLHHAD
+151 AAQDYLQSHN
-161 PASYEAY
+161 PASYPAY
-168 VAWVSAPRVL
+168 QAWQAAPML
-178 GLPLVLNLPALAIVI
+178 FGIPLILNLPALLIVVF
-193 LITALAYIGIRESRF
+193 ITALAYVGIRESRL
-208 ANNLFVI
+208 ANNIFVA
-215 LKVGTI
+215 LKVLTI
-221 LFILALGAFFVNP
+221 LFILVVGVFFVDP
-234 DQWSPFM
+234 DRWTPFM
-241 PNGFSGTMR
+241 PNGFSGMMR
-250 AIGAVFF
+250 AVGAVFF

-269 EEARHP
+269 EEARYP
-275 KRDLPLAMLLSLTV
+275 RRDLPLAMLLSLTI
-289 CTVLYVGIALVLTGV
+289 CTLLYVGIALVLTGTV
-304 VPYQELGVADPL
+304 SYQELGVADPL
-316 AYLFTKLPISEG
+316 AYLFTKLPISVG

-361 AMSQD
+361 AMSRD

-375 IHPRFGTPHI
+375 VHPRFGTPHVS
-385 ATLITG
+385 TLLTG

-418 AIVSAGVA
+418 AMVSAGVA
-426 YLHYAPPPAYAP
+426 YLHYAPPPNYNP

-445 PSRWLFPS
+445 PSRWLFPI
-453 MVLAGFLWTWHLNP
+453 MVLAGLLWAWSLNP
-467 NALLHLLDFSQGGT
+467 LAIQHLVDFSQGGT
-481 LWHYRLLVLFVLIAT
+481 LWHYRILLLFVLIAT
-496 FFALRYNVSL
+496 YLAIRYNLSL

-530 LLWVGAGLVL
+530 LLWLSAGLVF
-540 YFAYGYWHSH
+540 YFVYGYRHSH
-550 LRHASSSS
+550 LRAG
-558 TSLPESA
+558 

>member
-1 VIRQLFRRKPI
+1 VIRQLFLRKGITDP
-12 SETPARGLR
+12 SERGLR
-21 RILSIWDLTAIGV
+21 RVLSLWDLTAIGV
-34 AAIIGAGIFSTVG
+34 AAVIGAGIFSTVG
-47 EATQQAG
+47 EATLKAG

-60 FVVGAFVAGL
+60 FVIGAFVAGL

-98 LTAWLIG
+98 LLAWLMG

-128 ALLRSLGLSLPLY
+128 ALLRSMGIDMPLY
-141 LTQDPLSLWR
+141 LAQDPLSLWR
-151 QAQNYLHHAD
+151 AAQDYLQSHN
-161 PASYEAY
+161 PASYPAY
-168 VAWVSAPRVL
+168 QAWQAAPTL
-178 GLPLVLNLPALAIVI
+178 FGIPLILNLPALLIVVF
-193 LITALAYIGIRESRF
+193 ITALAYVGIRESRL
-208 ANNLFVI
+208 ANNIFVA
-215 LKVGTI
+215 LKVLTI
-221 LFILALGAFFVNP
+221 LFILVVGVFFVDP
-234 DQWSPFM
+234 DRWTPFM
-241 PNGFSGTMR
+241 PNGFSGMMR
-250 AIGAVFF
+250 AVGAVFF

-269 EEARHP
+269 EEARYP
-275 KRDLPLAMLLSLTV
+275 RRDLPLAMLLSLTI
-289 CTVLYVGIALVLTGV
+289 CTLLYVGIALVLTGTV
-304 VPYQELGVADPL
+304 SYQELGVADPL
-316 AYLFTKLPISEG
+316 AYLFTKLPISVG

-361 AMSQD
+361 AMSRD

-375 IHPRFGTPHI
+375 VHPRFGTPHV
-385 ATLITG
+385 ATLLTG

-418 AIVSAGVA
+418 AMVSAGVA
-426 YLHYAPPPAYAP
+426 YLHYAPPPNYNP

-445 PSRWLFPS
+445 PSRWLFPI
-453 MVLAGFLWTWHLNP
+453 MVLAGLLWAWSLNP
-467 NALLHLLDFSQGGT
+467 LAIQHLVDFSQGGT
-481 LWHYRLLVLFVLIAT
+481 LWHYRILLLFVLMAT
-496 FFALRYNVSL
+496 YLAIRYNLSL

-530 LLWVGAGLVL
+530 LLWLSAGLVF
-540 YFAYGYWHSH
+540 YFMYGYRHSH
-550 LRHASSSS
+550 LRAG
-558 TSLPESA
+558 

>member
-1 VIRQLFRRKPI
+1 VIRQLFRRKGITDP
-12 SETPARGLR
+12 SERGLR
-21 RILSIWDLTAIGV
+21 RVLSLWDLTAIGV
-34 AAIIGAGIFSTVG
+34 AAVIGAGIFSTVG
-47 EATQQAG
+47 EATLKAG

-60 FVVGAFVAGL
+60 FVIGAFVAGL

-98 LTAWLIG
+98 LLAWLMG

-128 ALLRSLGLSLPLY
+128 ALLRSMGIDMPLY
-141 LTQDPLSLWR
+141 LAQDPLSLWR
-151 QAQNYLHHAD
+151 AAQDYLQSHN
-161 PASYEAY
+161 PASYPAY
-168 VAWVSAPRVL
+168 QAWQAAPTL
-178 GLPLVLNLPALAIVI
+178 FGIPLILNLPALLIVVF
-193 LITALAYIGIRESRF
+193 ITALAYVGIRESRL
-208 ANNLFVI
+208 ANNIFVA
-215 LKVGTI
+215 LKVLTI
-221 LFILALGAFFVNP
+221 LFILVVGAFFVDP
-234 DQWSPFM
+234 DRWTPFM
-241 PNGFSGTMR
+241 PNGFSGMMR
-250 AIGAVFF
+250 AVGAVFF

-269 EEARHP
+269 EEARYP
-275 KRDLPLAMLLSLTV
+275 RRDLPLAMLLSLTI
-289 CTVLYVGIALVLTGV
+289 CTLLYVGIALVLTGTV
-304 VPYQELGVADPL
+304 SYQELGVADPL
-316 AYLFTKLPISEG
+316 AYLFTKLPISVG

-361 AMSQD
+361 AMSRD

-375 IHPRFGTPHI
+375 VHPRFGTPHV
-385 ATLITG
+385 ATLLTG

-418 AIVSAGVA
+418 AMVSAGVA
-426 YLHYAPPPAYAP
+426 YLHYAPPPNYNP

-445 PSRWLFPS
+445 PSRWLFPI
-453 MVLAGFLWTWHLNP
+453 MALAGLLWAWSLNP
-467 NALLHLLDFSQGGT
+467 LAIQHLVDFSQGGT
-481 LWHYRLLVLFVLIAT
+481 LWHYRILLLFVLIAT
-496 FFALRYNVSL
+496 YLAIRYNLSL

-530 LLWVGAGLVL
+530 LLWLSAGLVF
-540 YFAYGYWHSH
+540 YFVYGYRHSH
-550 LRHASSSS
+550 LRAG
-558 TSLPESA
+558 

>member
-1 VIRQLFRRKPI
+1 MIRQLFRRKGITDP
-12 SETPARGLR
+12 SERGLR
-21 RILSIWDLTAIGV
+21 RVLSLWDLTAIGV
-34 AAIIGAGIFSTVG
+34 AAVIGAGIFSTVG
-47 EATQQAG
+47 EATLKAG

-60 FVVGAFVAGL
+60 FVIGAFVAGL

-98 LTAWLIG
+98 LLAWLMG

-128 ALLRSLGLSLPLY
+128 ALLRSMGIDMPLY
-141 LTQDPLSLWR
+141 LVQDPLSLWR
-151 QAQNYLHHAD
+151 AAQDYLQSHN
-161 PASYEAY
+161 PASYPAY
-168 VAWVSAPRVL
+168 QAWQAAPTL
-178 GLPLVLNLPALAIVI
+178 FGIPLILNLPALLIVVF
-193 LITALAYIGIRESRF
+193 ITALAYVGIRESRL
-208 ANNLFVI
+208 ANNIFVA
-215 LKVGTI
+215 LKVLTI
-221 LFILALGAFFVNP
+221 LFILVVGVFFVDP
-234 DQWSPFM
+234 DRWTPFM
-241 PNGFSGTMR
+241 PNGFSGMMR
-250 AIGAVFF
+250 AVGAVFF

-269 EEARHP
+269 EEARYP
-275 KRDLPLAMLLSLTV
+275 RRDLPLAMLLSLTI
-289 CTVLYVGIALVLTGV
+289 CTLLYVGIALVLTGTV
-304 VPYQELGVADPL
+304 SYQELGVADPL
-316 AYLFTKLPISEG
+316 AYLFTKLPISVG

-361 AMSQD
+361 AMSRD

-375 IHPRFGTPHI
+375 VHPRFGTPHV
-385 ATLITG
+385 ATLLTG

-418 AIVSAGVA
+418 AMVSAGVA
-426 YLHYAPPPAYAP
+426 YLHYAPPPNYNP

-445 PSRWLFPS
+445 PSRWLFPI
-453 MVLAGFLWTWHLNP
+453 MVLAGLLWAWSLNP
-467 NALLHLLDFSQGGT
+467 LAIQHLVDFSQGGT
-481 LWHYRLLVLFVLIAT
+481 LWHYRILLLFVLIAT
-496 FFALRYNVSL
+496 YLAIRYNLSL

-530 LLWVGAGLVL
+530 LLWLSAGLVF
-540 YFAYGYWHSH
+540 YFVYGYRHSH
-550 LRHASSSS
+550 LRAG
-558 TSLPESA
+558 

>member
-1 VIRQLFRRKPI
+1 MIRQLFRRKGITDP
-12 SETPARGLR
+12 SERGLR
-21 RILSIWDLTAIGV
+21 RVLSLWDLTAIGV
-34 AAIIGAGIFSTVG
+34 AAVIGAGIFSTVG
-47 EATQQAG
+47 EATLKAG

-60 FVVGAFVAGL
+60 FVIGAFVAGL

-98 LTAWLIG
+98 LLAWLMG

-128 ALLRSLGLSLPLY
+128 ALLRSMGIDMPLY
-141 LTQDPLSLWR
+141 LAQDPLSLWR
-151 QAQNYLHHAD
+151 AAQDYLQSHN
-161 PASYEAY
+161 PASYPAY
-168 VAWVSAPRVL
+168 QAWQAAPTL
-178 GLPLVLNLPALAIVI
+178 FGIPLILNLPALLIVVF
-193 LITALAYIGIRESRF
+193 ITALAYVGIRESRL
-208 ANNLFVI
+208 ANNIFVA
-215 LKVGTI
+215 LKVLTI
-221 LFILALGAFFVNP
+221 LFILVVGAFFVDPNR
-234 DQWSPFM
+234 WTPFM
-241 PNGFSGTMR
+241 PNGFSGMMR
-250 AIGAVFF
+250 AVGAVFF

-269 EEARHP
+269 EEARYP
-275 KRDLPLAMLLSLTV
+275 RRDLPLAMLLSLTI
-289 CTVLYVGIALVLTGV
+289 CTLLYVGIALVLTGTV
-304 VPYQELGVADPL
+304 SYQELGVADPL
-316 AYLFTKLPISEG
+316 AYLFTKLPISVG

-361 AMSQD
+361 AMSRD

-375 IHPRFGTPHI
+375 VHPRFGTPHV
-385 ATLITG
+385 ATLLTG

-418 AIVSAGVA
+418 AMVSAGVA
-426 YLHYAPPPAYAP
+426 YLHYAPPPNYNP

-445 PSRWLFPS
+445 PSRWLFPI
-453 MVLAGFLWTWHLNP
+453 MVLAGLLWAWSLNP
-467 NALLHLLDFSQGGT
+467 LAIQHLVDFSQGGT
-481 LWHYRLLVLFVLIAT
+481 LWHYRILLLFVLIAT
-496 FFALRYNVSL
+496 YLAIRYNLSL

-530 LLWVGAGLVL
+530 LLWLSAGLIF
-540 YFAYGYWHSH
+540 YFVYGYRHSH
-550 LRHASSSS
+550 LRAG
-558 TSLPESA
+558 

>member
-1 VIRQLFRRKPI
+1 MIRQLFRRKGITDP
-12 SETPARGLR
+12 SERGLR
-21 RILSIWDLTAIGV
+21 RVLSLWDLTAIGV
-34 AAIIGAGIFSTVG
+34 AAVIGAGIFSTVG
-47 EATQQAG
+47 EATLKAG

-60 FVVGAFVAGL
+60 FVIGAFVAGL

-98 LTAWLIG
+98 LIAWLMG

-128 ALLRSLGLSLPLY
+128 ALLRSMGIDMPLY
-141 LTQDPLSLWR
+141 LVQDPLSLWR
-151 QAQNYLHHAD
+151 AAQDYLQSHN
-161 PASYEAY
+161 PASYPAY
-168 VAWVSAPRVL
+168 QAWRAAPTL
-178 GLPLVLNLPALAIVI
+178 FGIPLILNLPALLIVVF
-193 LITALAYIGIRESRF
+193 ITALAYVGIRESRL
-208 ANNLFVI
+208 ANNIFVA
-215 LKVGTI
+215 LKVLTI
-221 LFILALGAFFVNP
+221 LFILVVGAFFVDP
-234 DQWSPFM
+234 DRWTPFM
-241 PNGFSGTMR
+241 PNGFSGMMR
-250 AIGAVFF
+250 AVGAVFF

-269 EEARHP
+269 EEARYP
-275 KRDLPLAMLLSLTV
+275 RRDLPLAMLLSLTI
-289 CTVLYVGIALVLTGV
+289 CTLLYVGIALVLTGTV
-304 VPYQELGVADPL
+304 SYQELGVADPL
-316 AYLFTKLPISEG
+316 AYLFTKLPISVG

-361 AMSQD
+361 AMSRD

-375 IHPRFGTPHI
+375 VHPRFGTPHV
-385 ATLITG
+385 ATLLTG

-418 AIVSAGVA
+418 AMVSAGVA
-426 YLHYAPPPAYAP
+426 YLHYAPPPNYNP

-445 PSRWLFPS
+445 PSRWLFPI
-453 MVLAGFLWTWHLNP
+453 MVLAGLLWAWSLNP
-467 NALLHLLDFSQGGT
+467 LAIQHLVDFSQGGI
-481 LWHYRLLVLFVLIAT
+481 LWHYRILLLFVFIAT
-496 FFALRYNVSL
+496 YLAIRYNLSL

-530 LLWVGAGLVL
+530 LLWLGAGLVF
-540 YFAYGYWHSH
+540 YFVYGYRHSH
-550 LRHASSSS
+550 LRAG
-558 TSLPESA
+558 